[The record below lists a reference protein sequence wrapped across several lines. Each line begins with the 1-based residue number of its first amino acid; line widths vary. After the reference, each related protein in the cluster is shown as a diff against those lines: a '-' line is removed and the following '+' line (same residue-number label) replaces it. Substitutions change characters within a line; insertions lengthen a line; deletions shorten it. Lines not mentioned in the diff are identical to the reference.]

1 MPPVCLTGGISFCNI
16 RSSLVG
22 TVLLITIGSNA
33 CKNACPSISTSTD
46 SAVMFTIT
54 TFDLLFLC

>member
-16 RSSLVG
+16 RSSLIG

-33 CKNACPSISTSTD
+33 CKNACPSISTRTD
-46 SAVMFTIT
+46 SAAIFAVA
-54 TFDLLFLC
+54 TFELWFLC